1 MKLAGKVA
9 VVTGVTSEI
18 GKAIALRLASVEDC
32 AAAVA
37 HLASPD
43 MDYVT
48 GQILYVD
55 GGFLCAGVIAR

>member
-9 VVTGVTSEI
+9 VVTGVTSEM
-18 GKAIALRLASVEDC
+18 GKAIALRLASLGDC

-43 MDYVT
+43 THYVT
-48 GQILYVD
+48 GA
-55 GGFLCAGVIAR
+55 FLSAGAIAR

>member
-9 VVTGVTSEI
+9 VVTRATSMI
-18 GKAIALRLASVEDC
+18 GKAIALRLAAVEDC
-32 AAAVA
+32 AAAPI

-48 GQILYVD
+48 GQILYV
-55 GGFLCAGVIAR
+55 AVAS

>member
-18 GKAIALRLASVEDC
+18 GRATALRLAAVEDC
-32 AAAVA
+32 AAAII

-55 GGFLCAGVIAR
+55 GGFVSAGVIAR